1 MASGTPVIA
10 IGRGAA
16 PELVTDGTTGF
27 LVNDVEEM
35 VQAVSRVAGLLP
47 SDCAAATR
55 ARFSPSMMAS
65 SYRRIYDRI
74 LWEPEAPQEPAGLLE
89 DSAA

>member
-27 LVNDVEEM
+27 LVDDVEEM
-35 VQAVSRVAGLLP
+35 ARAVSRVAELDP
-47 SDCAAATR
+47 SACAAATR
-55 ARFSPSMMAS
+55 ARFSPEMMAS
-65 SYRRIYDRI
+65 SYRRIYDRV
-74 LWEPEAPQEPAGLLE
+74 LWKAEAPQKRAGILE
-89 DSAA
+89 NSAA